1 MKRLVIGVTGLL
13 STAGIVVLA
22 AYLLIF
28 SASADRAARA
38 VPADAA
44 VYLNIYLE
52 PSAGQ
57 RMNLY
62 GLIGRLPGF
71 ADPATLE
78 EKIHDVAQR
87 LIGQTGIDY
96 AADLRPWLGDQVAL
110 AISPGEASDG
120 GPQML
125 LLAAVAEPGASAAID
140 RIMTR
145 DGITFA
151 PETYRGVSVKVGAS
165 VSYGLLDDLLLVGSS
180 ASGVRSAIDAE
191 TGAAPSL
198 ADSAEFAGA
207 LRRVPADHLGS
218 IYLDLRSLV
227 GAGGMDQVGGYTTIA
242 VALVAEAAGVRL
254 VGEVPF
260 AGSVPEAGEAFALAR
275 ESSSLAEWMPDNA
288 QAEAILFGL
297 QQTMTALEQQIR
309 GTTAMQDA
317 AEALN
322 QLRALAAIG
331 LGINVDRDLLPLFD
345 REAGIVLEDG
355 GGQSMVQLLLRPSD
369 PGAVSESLGRMR
381 DALRDRGSRV
391 TMSMFGGHEVTSI
404 VVPEIGQVAYALA
417 DGVVVA
423 AFERDA
429 VIAVL
434 RAHARGETLA
444 GTDGYRDAFD
454 LVGARSGH
462 EVWVDVAGSIDA
474 LGEMLQFD
482 EETRGI
488 LLQVGAFALSA
499 PARDNHLEINAVLTV
514 K

>member
-13 STAGIVVLA
+13 STAGIIVLA
-22 AYLLIF
+22 GYLLVF

-78 EKIHDVAQR
+78 QKIHDVAQR
-87 LIGQTGIDY
+87 LLAQTGIDY

-110 AISPGEASDG
+110 AISAGEASDG

-125 LLAAVAEPGASAAID
+125 LLAAVAEPGASVAVD

-145 DGITFA
+145 DSAEFD
-151 PETYRGVSVKVGAS
+151 PETYRGVALKVGAS
-165 VSYGLLDDLLLVGSS
+165 VSYALLDDLLLVGSS
-180 ASGVRSAIDAE
+180 AAEVRSAIDAE

-198 ADSAEFAGA
+198 ADSAEFAAA
-207 LRRVPADHLGS
+207 LRLVPADHLGS

-227 GAGGMDQVGGYTTIA
+227 GAGEMEQVGGYATVA

-254 VGEVPF
+254 LGEVPF
-260 AGSVPEAGEAFALAR
+260 VGAGSEAGEAFALAG
-275 ESSSLAEWMPDNA
+275 EASSLAGWMPADA

-297 QQTMTALEQQIR
+297 QQMMTALEQQIS
-309 GTTAMQDA
+309 GSTAMQDA

-345 REAGIVLEDG
+345 REVGIVLEGG

-369 PGAVSESLGRMR
+369 PGAASESLDRMR
-381 DALRDRGSRV
+381 DALQDRGSRV
-391 TMSMFGGHEVTSI
+391 TTSMIEGIQVTTI

-417 DGVVVA
+417 DEVVVVA
-423 AFERDA
+423 FEPDA
-429 VIAVL
+429 VTAVL
-434 RAHARGETLA
+434 RARVRGETLA

-454 LVGARSGH
+454 LVGTHRGH
-462 EVWVDVAGSIDA
+462 EVWVDVAGSNEA

-488 LLQVGAFALSA
+488 LLRIGAFALSA
-499 PARDNHLEINAVLTV
+499 PARDNHLEINAILTV